1 MKRFWYLGR
10 LRRAMRKA
18 KRSGEPV
25 RVPRSPLFKK
35 GETYPLFV
43 SVKPVDKNDPE
54 YMRMIEEA
62 EKVFR
67 EAPLPD
73 FLRKRAMGID

>member
-1 MKRFWYLGR
+1 MKRFWYLIR
-10 LRRAMRKA
+10 LRRAMFKA
-18 KRSGEPV
+18 KRSGKPV

-43 SVKPVDKNDPE
+43 SVVPTDISDPE
-54 YMRMIEEA
+54 YVRMVEEWKKIF
-62 EKVFR
+62 E

-73 FLRKRAMGID
+73 FLVKKMMGKD

>member
-18 KRSGEPV
+18 KRSGKPV
-25 RVPRSPLFKK
+25 KVPRSPLFRK
-35 GETYPLFV
+35 GEVYPLYV

-54 YMRMIEEA
+54 YIRMVKDA
-62 EKVFR
+62 EKVFQ

-73 FLRKRAMGID
+73 FLLRRAMGKD